1 MTRDIRVLAAMAL
14 IIAAVPM
21 AGCASG
27 GGAPETSS
35 TTGGGPRVLS
45 QIEMTTF
52 SPSLDVQL
60 DSMTKHPSGLYI
72 QDFATGTG
80 PVATRGKTVV
90 VRYKGFLPDGTLFD
104 GGPDG
109 SEITFTLGSNRTIKA
124 WEEGL
129 LGMRVGGQR
138 RLIVPPHLGYGSQ
151 GAGPIPPNSVLVF
164 DVQLIALQ

>member
-1 MTRDIRVLAAMAL
+1 MRRGTRGIAGVAL
-14 IIAAVPM
+14 IAGAALL
-21 AGCASG
+21 ASCASSG
-27 GGAPETSS
+27 GGATESAS
-35 TTGGGPRVLS
+35 GASPRVLS

-52 SPSLDVQL
+52 APSLDIRL

-80 PVATRGKTVV
+80 PVATRGKSVV

-124 WEEGL
+124 WEEGI

-138 RLIVPPHLGYGSQ
+138 RLIVPPYLGYGSQ

-164 DVQLIALQ
+164 DVQLVAAR

>member
-1 MTRDIRVLAAMAL
+1 MKRDIHALAAAAL
-14 IIAAVPM
+14 IIAA
-21 AGCASG
+21 ASTTGCASG

-35 TTGGGPRVLS
+35 STGGPRVLS

-52 SPSLDVQL
+52 APSLDVRL

-80 PVATRGKTVV
+80 RVATRGRTVV
-90 VRYKGFLPDGTLFD
+90 VRYNGFLPDGTLFD
-104 GGPDG
+104 GGPSG

-138 RLIVPPHLGYGSQ
+138 RLIVPPHLGYGSE
-151 GAGPIPPNSVLVF
+151 ATGPIPANSVLVF
-164 DVQLIALQ
+164 DVQLIAVQ

>member
-1 MTRDIRVLAAMAL
+1 MRRGTRGVAGVAL
-14 IIAAVPM
+14 I
-21 AGCASG
+21 AGTALVASCASG
-27 GGAPETSS
+27 GGTATESASGAT
-35 TTGGGPRVLS
+35 PRVLS

-52 SPSLDVQL
+52 APSLEIRL

-80 PVATRGKTVV
+80 PVATRGKSVV

-124 WEEGL
+124 WEEGI

-138 RLIVPPHLGYGSQ
+138 RLIVPPYLGYGSQ

-164 DVQLIALQ
+164 DVQLVAAR